1 MNAAVL
7 HGKPPLWMERMQVT
21 THWNVLSNHPEQST
35 GKVWHVS
42 TVGVESTTIPK
53 MVVSL
58 QIWRLSN
65 GLAVDGFQACRGEL
79 EVCSTV
85 PMEMVLQ

>member
-7 HGKPPLWMERMQVT
+7 HGKPPLWMEKMQVT

-42 TVGVESTTIPK
+42 TVGVESDHYSK
-53 MVVSL
+53 
-58 QIWRLSN
+58 N
-65 GLAVDGFQACRGEL
+65 GCLPENLAFE
-79 EVCSTV
+79 
-85 PMEMVLQ
+85 